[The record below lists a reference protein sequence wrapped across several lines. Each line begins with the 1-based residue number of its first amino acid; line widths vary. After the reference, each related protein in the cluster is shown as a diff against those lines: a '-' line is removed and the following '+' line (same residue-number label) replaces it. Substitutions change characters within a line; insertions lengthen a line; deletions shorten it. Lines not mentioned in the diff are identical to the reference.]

1 MLIQIPGVSDP
12 DSAKVLIGETAQ
24 LEFKHRTRNVPRP
37 LEFEEGEIVAYSV
50 VEVTAELF
58 APPEAEEADSGD
70 TEASDSEDSESTEEA
85 ATEASDSADG
95 ETSDNTAG
103 DDTEEDAAVP
113 AEPGPPGLVL
123 EFNDTGFANFTETI
137 NEMRDSLI
145 PAEGA
150 QNLFPDRLAFSLAG
164 AGAQEVEVLY
174 QLAILLE
181 EGQVVPLS
189 DPYIR
194 EIIGSNKYVISLGEI
209 ETIFESSDPLAEAER
224 QFSAGGET
232 GLQAH
237 QG

>member
-1 MLIQIPGVSDP
+1 MFL
-12 DSAKVLIGETAQ
+12 A
-24 LEFKHRTRNVPRP
+24 P

-150 QNLFPDRLAFSLAG
+150 QNLFPDRLAFSLGRRRG
-164 AGAQEVEVLY
+164 AG
-174 QLAILLE
+174 
-181 EGQVVPLS
+181 G
-189 DPYIR
+189 
-194 EIIGSNKYVISLGEI
+194 
-209 ETIFESSDPLAEAER
+209 
-224 QFSAGGET
+224 
-232 GLQAH
+232 
-237 QG
+237 